1 MSTITSSF
9 TGVKVVAKTTVAKT
23 TVAKATTASFENVK
37 KVRALYY
44 DVVVVVVVVVGMRT
58 SHSRTSS

>member
-9 TGVKVVAKTTVAKT
+9 TGVKVVAKTTVAKK

-44 DVVVVVVVVVGMRT
+44 YHVVVVGMRT
-58 SHSRTSS
+58 SHSRTTS